1 MRLLHLS
8 DLHLSRY
15 GESGRWIPRADDDG
29 AEVLHTW
36 EGWNVEG
43 LRSPKRRRADRLRL
57 VDPEGVVHEVRSWPK
72 RDDKAITHL
81 LSRAME
87 RHRTSAQRLI
97 QDPPTP
103 EELRSM
109 LRLDPANT
117 NLRFLEML
125 EQVLPLAPDLI
136 AVTGDTTDNGFG
148 YSLVS
153 HKLSPWIQRSR
164 LFVVPGNHD
173 TYDMIPSRGRRSR
186 RAAKEERFQ
195 RFAWDIGLAPDVGGA
210 WSRTVGDVALVGLD
224 SCTPPRTVIS
234 ASGMVPKAQ
243 LRWLAGMA
251 EDPAFRGARH
261 RIVLLHHHLLRM
273 PFAVGKKRDLPE
285 MAMRLRNAPAVME
298 ACRAA
303 GVDLLMNGHRH
314 RGYWVQLPNHPAV
327 LSSPSS
333 TLGCKFAKADYV
345 WTLDLSA
352 DDLIPTLHPFHGIR
366 AQAERGGF
374 EIPDTETDPTTTA

>member
-15 GESGRWIPRADDDG
+15 GESGRWIPQTDAEG
-29 AEVLHTW
+29 TEVLHTW
-36 EGWNVEG
+36 EGWQVEG
-43 LRSPKRRRADRLRL
+43 IRSPKRRRADRLRL

-72 RDDKAITHL
+72 KDDKPITRL

-87 RHRTSAQRLI
+87 RNRTSARRLI
-97 QDPPTP
+97 EDPPSP
-103 EELRSM
+103 DELRAM
-109 LRLDPANT
+109 LRMDPTNT

-125 EQVLPLAPDLI
+125 EQILPLAPDWI
-136 AVTGDTTDNGFG
+136 AITGDTTDNGFG

-153 HKLSPWIQRSR
+153 RYLSPWIERAR
-164 LFVVPGNHD
+164 LLVVPGNHD

-195 RFAWDIGLAPDVGGA
+195 QFAYDLGLAPEVGGA
-210 WSRTVGDVALVGLD
+210 WTRTVEDVAFVGLD

-234 ASGMVPKAQ
+234 ASGLVTQAQ
-243 LRWLAGMA
+243 LRWLAKMG
-251 EDPAFRGARH
+251 DQPGFRSARH
-261 RIVLLHHHLLRM
+261 RIVLLHHHVLRM
-273 PFAVGKKRDLPE
+273 PFAVGKRNLPE

-303 GVDLLMNGHRH
+303 DVSLLMNGHRH

-345 WTLDLSA
+345 WTLDLSTN
-352 DDLIPTLHPFHGIR
+352 DLIPTLHPFHGMR
-366 AQAERGGF
+366 THAERGGF
-374 EIPDTETDPTTTA
+374 EIPDAEADEDP